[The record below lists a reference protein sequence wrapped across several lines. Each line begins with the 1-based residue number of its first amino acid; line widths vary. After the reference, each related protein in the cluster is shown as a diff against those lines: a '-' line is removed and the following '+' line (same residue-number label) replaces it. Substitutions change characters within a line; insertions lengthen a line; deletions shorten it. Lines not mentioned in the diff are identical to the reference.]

1 MDHAKRMVLVDEK
14 MLEFQP
20 MLQHFQ
26 AKIAQQPTEQHV
38 KSVTSKDMAATLEDP
53 SIPEDVK
60 TKKYNVELNRYLRT
74 KQKLVDEPHID
85 LRPTVNELL
94 DIKKKEEKPSTRKSA
109 RAKKKPKRFG
119 WEKW

>member
-1 MDHAKRMVLVDEK
+1 MAKSMILVDEK

-26 AKIAQQPTEQHV
+26 AKQAQQPTEQYV
-38 KSVTSKDMAATLEDP
+38 KSTTSKDMATTLEDP

-60 TKKYNVELNRYLRT
+60 AKQYNIQLSRYLHT
-74 KQKLVDEPHID
+74 KRKLADEPLID
-85 LRPTVNELL
+85 LSPTVDELL
-94 DIKKKEEKPSTRKSA
+94 DIKEKAEDVKPRRST
-109 RAKKKPKRFG
+109 RAKKTPKRLH

>member
-1 MDHAKRMVLVDEK
+1 MEHAKRMILVDEK

-26 AKIAQQPTEQHV
+26 AKREQQPTDQQV
-38 KSVTSKDMAATLEDP
+38 KSSTSADMATTLEDS

-60 TKKYNVELNRYLRT
+60 TKKYNVQLNRYLHT
-74 KQKLVDEPHID
+74 KRKLADEPLID
-85 LRPTVNELL
+85 FRPTVDELL
-94 DIKKKEEKPSTRKSA
+94 DIKEKDEKPRRSTRT
-109 RAKKKPKRFG
+109 KKKRSD

>member
-1 MDHAKRMVLVDEK
+1 MEHAKRMILVDEK

-26 AKIAQQPTEQHV
+26 AKRDQQPTEQYV
-38 KSVTSKDMAATLEDP
+38 KSATSKDMAATLQDA

-60 TKKYNVELNRYLRT
+60 TKKYNVQLSRYLHTKRT
-74 KQKLVDEPHID
+74 LAEEPA
-85 LRPTVNELL
+85 PTLDELL
-94 DIKKKEEKPSTRKSA
+94 DIKEEKRKSTRT
-109 RAKKKPKRFG
+109 KKKPKKFT